1 MISVPWYERVIYLRY
16 DIALSC
22 DDICLRHMRNGYY
35 IMLAK
40 QVYHTACRISYRVS
54 DISLKNTT
62 NYDIVSM
69 KEGERMKD
77 KRINKVKQH
86 FDMFFNNQKFKI
98 ISYKI
103 DEADSILFI
112 KTKIFGQDFPHNGR
126 FTIVI
131 PSQNTMQDL
140 SVVFRSMSKDSS
152 IEHWEYTIK
161 AE

>member
-1 MISVPWYERVIYLRY
+1 
-16 DIALSC
+16 
-22 DDICLRHMRNGYY
+22 MRQS
-35 IMLAK
+35 L
-40 QVYHTACRISYRVS
+40 ISYRGS

>member
-1 MISVPWYERVIYLRY
+1 
-16 DIALSC
+16 
-22 DDICLRHMRNGYY
+22 
-35 IMLAK
+35 
-40 QVYHTACRISYRVS
+40 
-54 DISLKNTT
+54 
-62 NYDIVSM
+62 M

-86 FDMFFNNQKFKI
+86 FDMFFNHQKFKI

-131 PSQNTMQDL
+131 PSQNIMQDL

>member
-1 MISVPWYERVIYLRY
+1 MPAAYEGTDIISYLQ
-16 DIALSC
+16 SK
-22 DDICLRHMRNGYY
+22 Y
-35 IMLAK
+35 IMRQSL
-40 QVYHTACRISYRVS
+40 ISYRGS

-126 FTIVI
+126 FTITI

-140 SVVFRSMSKDSS
+140 SVVFRSMSRDSS